1 MRIPFGR
8 STPPLDAAAF
18 TELYQAHLAAVFNY
32 CLFRVG
38 DRQLAEDLAADA
50 FGLAWR
56 ARGRYRPDQA
66 GFATWVLAIARNAVV
81 DCQRRNGRHPMVALP
96 MDLPDDAP
104 LPDTAVEAAD
114 ERARLKAMIATLPEA
129 DQDLIALK
137 FGAGLPNRQI
147 GELVGRSE
155 GAVGVALH
163 RLVRKLR
170 ASWEMSDEALER

>member
-1 MRIPFGR
+1 MRTPFGR
-8 STPPLDAAAF
+8 STLPLDAAAF
-18 TELYQAHLAAVFNY
+18 AELYQAHLAAVFNY

-38 DRQLAEDLAADA
+38 DRQLAEDLAADV
-50 FGLAWR
+50 FERAWR

-66 GFATWVLAIARNAVV
+66 SFATWVLAVARNAVV
-81 DCQRRNGRHPMVALP
+81 DCQRHNGRHPMVALP
-96 MDLPDDAP
+96 ADLLDDAP

-114 ERARLKAMIATLPEA
+114 EQARLKAMIATLPEA

-147 GELVGRSE
+147 GEFLGRSE

-163 RLVRKLR
+163 RVMRKLR
-170 ASWEMSDEALER
+170 ASWEISDEVLER